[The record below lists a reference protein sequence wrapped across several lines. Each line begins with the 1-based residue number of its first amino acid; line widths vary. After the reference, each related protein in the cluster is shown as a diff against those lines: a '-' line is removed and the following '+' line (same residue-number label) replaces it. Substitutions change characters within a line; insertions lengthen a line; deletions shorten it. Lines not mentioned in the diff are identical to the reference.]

1 MPENTTVIF
10 SLIAIIVSLLGMIA
24 AVGTFSALL
33 VRKGIK
39 VYEKGAKSKATTQ
52 EAFNTSFTKQIK
64 DHTTTIEKVVEA
76 IKEKLTDH
84 DGEFVKVNKR
94 LNDQDKDIQTVK
106 GEVKKIQQASEKPDN
121 EG

>member
-39 VYEKGAKSKATTQ
+39 VYEKGAKAKATTQ
-52 EAFNTSFTKQIK
+52 EAFNTSFTKQIT
-64 DHTTTIEKVVEA
+64 DHTTTIEKVVDA

-94 LNDQDKDIQTVK
+94 LNAQDKDIQTVK
-106 GEVKKIQQASEKPDN
+106 GEVKKIQQASKNPSN
-121 EG
+121 E